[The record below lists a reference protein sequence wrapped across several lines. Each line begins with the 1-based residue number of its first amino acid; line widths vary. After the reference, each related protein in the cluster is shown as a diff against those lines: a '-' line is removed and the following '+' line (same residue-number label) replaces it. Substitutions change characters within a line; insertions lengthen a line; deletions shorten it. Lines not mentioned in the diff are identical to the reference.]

1 MNVSISFRPKLVDVL
16 KNYSFRDF
24 QADAVAGLTVGI
36 VALPL
41 AMAFAIA
48 SGVKPEAGI
57 FTAVIAGFIISALGG
72 TRVSIGGPTGAF
84 IVILYGI
91 NAQYGPQNLA
101 ICTIMAGVILF
112 IMGAARLGTMIKFIP
127 YPVTMGFTS
136 GIAVLI
142 FSTQIKD
149 FFGLNVAKVPS
160 EFIEKMQ
167 VLFAQAGTV
176 QWTTLGLAAAS
187 LAIIVLWPKSWQRRV
202 PGSIVALVL
211 GTAAVAVFPQLLP
224 VETIG
229 SKFGGIPQALP
240 HPQMPALAWE
250 NIRHLFQPATTIA
263 VLAAIESLLCA
274 VVADGMVDDRHD
286 SNQELM
292 AQGLANIASP
302 LFGGIA
308 ATGAIARTAT
318 NIKCGART
326 PVAGIIHALM
336 LLAIILVAAPLARF
350 IPLATLSAVL
360 VNVALHMG
368 EWHNFSRLPKWPRS
382 DAVVFLTAF
391 GLTVVVDL
399 TVAVEIGMVLAAVL
413 FIKRVSETTQITA
426 VDEST
431 ETEGPH
437 HSLVGKEIPNGV
449 MIYRIFG
456 SFFFGAADKLETA
469 LKRNG
474 QEPDV
479 LILRMRKVL
488 AMDATG
494 LNALED
500 LYERLQRQ
508 GKHLILSGPHTQPL
522 LVMGRAG
529 FLDRIGKENVCE
541 HIDASLARA
550 REILKL
556 PPAPPS
562 DPLRMEKRKIEV
574 ARQELTSAMERVN
587 HVLNSPDSDFADT
600 DHDGGLPE
608 PDKADT
614 VGAVKRSASDVHDLI
629 PQSGVPTIGAPAS
642 GTARNEIPRA
652 PGKPAGTD

>member
-1 MNVSISFRPKLVDVL
+1 MKIAVRFRPKLLDSL
-16 KNYSFRDF
+16 KSYSAIDFR
-24 QADAVAGLTVGI
+24 ADLIAGFTVGI

-48 SGVKPEAGI
+48 SGVKPEQGI

-72 TRVSIGGPTGAF
+72 TRIAIGGPTGAF
-84 IVILYGI
+84 MVILYGI
-91 NAQYGPQNLA
+91 FAKYGAENLA
-101 ICTIMAGVILF
+101 VCTIMAGVMLF
-112 IMGAARLGTMIKFIP
+112 ILGAARLGTVIKYIP

-149 FFGLNVAKVPS
+149 FLGLKVDKVPS
-160 EFIEKMQ
+160 EFFEKMK
-167 VLFAQAGTV
+167 VLFENIGTAH
-176 QWTTLGLAAAS
+176 WSTLTLAVLS
-187 LAIIVLWPKSWQRRV
+187 LAIILFWPKAWQRHV
-202 PGSIVALVL
+202 PGSIVALIA
-211 GTAAVAVFPQLLP
+211 GTVAVVAFQLP

-229 SKFGGIPQALP
+229 TKFGGIPQALP
-240 HPQMPALAWE
+240 QLHVPPLSWD

-263 VLAAIESLLCA
+263 LLAAIESLLCA

-318 NIKCGART
+318 NVKCGARS
-326 PVAGIIHALM
+326 PIAGTVHAVT
-336 LLAIILVAAPLARF
+336 LLVILLVAAPLAKF

-360 VNVALHMG
+360 VNVAVNMG
-368 EWHNFSRLPKWPRS
+368 EWHNFRRLPRWPRS
-382 DAVVFLTAF
+382 DAVVFLAAF
-391 GLTVVVDL
+391 SLTVVVDL
-399 TVAVEIGMVLAAVL
+399 TVAVEVGMVLAAIL

-431 ETEGPH
+431 ETEGPQ
-437 HSLVGKEIPNGV
+437 HSLVGREIPKGV
-449 MIYRIFG
+449 MVYRIFG

-474 QEPDV
+474 HEPDV

-500 LYERLQRQ
+500 LHERLGAR
-508 GKHLILSGPHTQPL
+508 GKHIILSGPHTQPL
-522 LVMGRAG
+522 FMMDKAG
-529 FLDRIGKENVCE
+529 FLDRLGRENVCADIE
-541 HIDASLARA
+541 LSLARA
-550 REILKL
+550 REIL
-556 PPAPPS
+556 
-562 DPLRMEKRKIEV
+562 
-574 ARQELTSAMERVN
+574 
-587 HVLNSPDSDFADT
+587 
-600 DHDGGLPE
+600 GLP
-608 PDKADT
+608 AALS
-614 VGAVKRSASDVHDLI
+614 VRSD
-629 PQSGVPTIGAPAS
+629 
-642 GTARNEIPRA
+642 
-652 PGKPAGTD
+652 GKMAMDNLN

>member
-1 MNVSISFRPKLVDVL
+1 MSLDISFRPKLFDTL
-16 KNYSFRDF
+16 KNYSR
-24 QADAVAGLTVGI
+24 ADLASDLVAGVTVGI

-72 TRVSIGGPTGAF
+72 TKVSIGGPTGAF

-91 NAQYGPQNLA
+91 YAKYGAENLA

-112 IMGAARLGTMIKFIP
+112 VMGAARLGTMIKFIP
-127 YPVTMGFTS
+127 YPVTMGFTG

-142 FSTQIKD
+142 FTTQIKD
-149 FFGLNVAKVPS
+149 FFGLHMDKVPS
-160 EFIEKMQ
+160 EFVEKMKA
-167 VLFAQAGTV
+167 LAEHFGTL
-176 QWTTLGLAAAS
+176 QWPTVALAAAS
-187 LAIIVLWPKSWQRRV
+187 LAIIIFWPKNWQRRV

-211 GTAAVAVFPQLLP
+211 GTVAVVLFQLP

-240 HPQMPALAWE
+240 SPHIPPLSWE
-250 NIRHLFQPATTIA
+250 NIQHLFQPATTIA
-263 VLAAIESLLCA
+263 LLAAIESLLCA
-274 VVADGMVDDRHD
+274 VVADGMIDDRHD

-292 AQGLANIASP
+292 ALGIANIVSP

-318 NIKCGART
+318 SVKCGARS
-326 PVAGIIHALM
+326 PVAGMVHAVM
-336 LLAIILVAAPLARF
+336 LLVIILAAAPLAKF

-360 VNVALHMG
+360 VNVALNMG
-368 EWHNFSRLPKWPRS
+368 EWHNFGRLPKWPRS

-391 GLTVVVDL
+391 SLTVVIDL

-426 VDEST
+426 VDEFT
-431 ETEGPH
+431 DTEGSH
-437 HSLVGKEIPNGV
+437 HSLVGKEIPQGV

-456 SFFFGAADKLETA
+456 SFFFGAADKLESA
-469 LKRNG
+469 LKREG
-474 QEPDV
+474 REPDV

-488 AMDATG
+488 GMDATG

-500 LYERLQRQ
+500 LYERLHKR
-508 GKHLILSGPHTQPL
+508 GKHLVLSGPHTQPL
-522 LVMGRAG
+522 FMMDKAG
-529 FLDRIGKENVCE
+529 FLDRLGRENTCANIE
-541 HIDASLARA
+541 LSLARA
-550 REILKL
+550 REILGL

-562 DPLRMEKRKIEV
+562 DPHHEEKQRLET
-574 ARQELTSAMERVN
+574 ARQELTSALEKVQ
-587 HVLNSPDSDFADT
+587 VALKSPGAEKR
-600 DHDGGLPE
+600 GLPP
-608 PDKADT
+608 PDKAHSIKTANEKTSAD
-614 VGAVKRSASDVHDLI
+614 VGKS
-629 PQSGVPTIGAPAS
+629 
-642 GTARNEIPRA
+642 
-652 PGKPAGTD
+652 